1 MDSTRVPGTC
11 ILRKLSYLH
20 QSIIALFTGII
31 PLLHSTGELININ
44 FTGQP
49 FSRPTPVKRLNLFH
63 REFIIIPVTG
73 EPSNTNFTDQSYS
86 LHLPVNRLI
95 FLHRYII
102 IIPSTVEHKKSK
114 FTGRGNA
121 LCPTGELSI
130 LYIHLNPYLIVIQR
144 SLIIT

>member
-73 EPSNTNFTDQSYS
+73 E
-86 LHLPVNRLI
+86 
-95 FLHRYII
+95 
-102 IIPSTVEHKKSK
+102 HKKSK
-114 FTGRGNA
+114 FTGQCNT
-121 LCPTGELSI
+121 LCPTGEPSI
-130 LYIHLNPYLIVIQR
+130 LYIHLNFLSHQFPGAIRKCIFNKYSR
-144 SLIIT
+144 NNAYSLTSVAAFFSALHFR